1 MPYQLTAKDYE
12 YFIPNANQIQQD
24 DILQLT
30 YHVLPGAKG
39 SGFQV
44 NYINPHT
51 ELTLYLDE
59 RENDEHLFIGGI
71 LLKSSDSIQIKKSLD
86 LYKNKFRPELL
97 ADSWFLK
104 GSGAWLNSDGSQVES
119 SYEALTR
126 WMLWAKHL
134 KTIDT
139 YYQFHSC
146 SLNKS
151 RFVGSEKSR
160 QKQNIERYQTVY
172 KTLFKTLEQ
181 LRFCNITIITD
192 NVEGA
197 QYIGLKNA
205 ISEANGNL
213 VTNLNL
219 VPPIRKEDFSS
230 ADSACLQFVD
240 MQIYAMS
247 RFIFPSGNNVLMEF
261 EKFAY
266 EHANGTI
273 QKTLENLSEQERYF
287 MIAKY
292 YVLKDIFQHLRHKIV
307 KRLLSPNYDE
317 PVSSMSII
325 SDNEYLNFG
334 SDVDYAIHRFCNIP
348 NSSITF
354 DFTAS

>member
-12 YFIPNANQIQQD
+12 YFIPAADQIQQD
-24 DILQLT
+24 DILQLM

-39 SGFQV
+39 SGSQA
-44 NYINPHT
+44 NYISPHT
-51 ELTLYLDE
+51 DLTLYLDE

-71 LLKSSDSIQIKKSLD
+71 LLESSDSTQIKTSLD

-97 ADSWFLK
+97 ENSWFLK
-104 GSGAWLNSDGSQVES
+104 GSGSWLSSDGSHIES

-126 WMLWAKHL
+126 WLLWAKHL

-146 SLNKS
+146 SLNKA
-151 RFVGSEKSR
+151 RFVGTEKSR
-160 QKQNIERYQTVY
+160 RKQNIERYQTVY
-172 KTLFKTLEQ
+172 KALFKTLEQ

-197 QYIGLKNA
+197 QYTGLQNA
-205 ISEANGNL
+205 ISEANGKL
-213 VTNLNL
+213 VSNLNL
-219 VPPIRKEDFSS
+219 IPPIPKEDFSS
-230 ADSACLQFVD
+230 TNSACLQFVD

-247 RFIFPSGNNVLMEF
+247 RFIFPSGNNVLMDF

-266 EHANGTI
+266 EHSQGTI
-273 QKTLENLSEQERYF
+273 HQTMKKLNVQDQFF
-287 MIAKY
+287 MAAKY
-292 YVLKDIFQHLRHKIV
+292 YIIKDIFHHLRHRIIKN
-307 KRLLSPNYDE
+307 LLSPNYDN

-325 SDNEYLNFG
+325 SENEYLNFG
-334 SDVDYAIHRFCNIP
+334 SDVDSAIHKFCTMP

-354 DFTAS
+354 DFTAY